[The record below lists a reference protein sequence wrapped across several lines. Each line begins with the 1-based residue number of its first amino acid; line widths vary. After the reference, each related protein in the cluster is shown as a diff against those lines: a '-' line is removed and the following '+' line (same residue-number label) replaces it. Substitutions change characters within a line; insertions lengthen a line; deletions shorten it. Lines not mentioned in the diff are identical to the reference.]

1 VTAVVG
7 PRRTTALTLPAWS
20 DIEMIRIAAIVR
32 DAAGLV
38 FSANRIPSAE
48 QGIRRA
54 MHGLGLRDLAVFRR
68 AIEEPGAARD
78 ALLAELTIGES
89 YFFREPAQLE
99 LIARELL
106 PLFAEQRR
114 PHPKPLRLWSA
125 GCSNGEEPYSLAML
139 LREAGW
145 AHGSDI
151 LGSDISIPRLAAA
164 KRGHYSEWSMR
175 ATPRPL
181 VERYFDHIGKQYILH
196 RDIRAMVTWRAINLA
211 VDFERPAGPGGMDVI
226 LCRNVLIYFSMETVA
241 QVAERLLDSLAPD
254 GWLLVSAS
262 DPPLTDLVACETVTT
277 AAGLA
282 YRRGDRPGR
291 SRARADGAA
300 WAPLLDALPAR
311 TAAPIE
317 PPAVT
322 DARMFEA
329 PTAPAAAAPAQP
341 LGTAVPSPAILPAP
355 APELAALEQ
364 AYAAGAYDRVA
375 ELAAARVAAGHDN
388 ERARVLHVR
397 ALANRNRLEDA
408 GAASAAALDQFPLSP
423 ELHLLHATLLARAG
437 YFGAAHVAA
446 RRALYLDPGLIMA
459 HIVGADA
466 MSRTG
471 DTLGAGRALRAAA
484 DALGSLPADAAV
496 AAADGETAGRLRQI
510 VAFHLKALAAG
521 TADERR

>member
-1 VTAVVG
+1 MTTVLG
-7 PRRTTALTLPAWS
+7 PPGTTTLTVPAWS
-20 DIEMIRIAAIVR
+20 DIEMSRIAAVAR

-54 MHGLGLRDLAVFRR
+54 MHALGVRELGDFRR
-68 AIEEPGAARD
+68 AIEEPGSARD

-106 PLFAEQRR
+106 PFFAEQRR
-114 PHPKPLRLWSA
+114 AQPAPLRMWSA

-145 AHGSDI
+145 AHGSEI
-151 LGSDISIPRLAAA
+151 VGSDISIPRLASA
-164 KRGHYSEWSMR
+164 KRGHYSEWAMR
-175 ATPRPL
+175 AIPRPM
-181 VERYFDHIGKQYILH
+181 VERYFEHVGKQYIVH
-196 RDIRAMVTWRAINLA
+196 RDIRAMATFRAINLA
-211 VDFERPAGPGGMDVI
+211 VDFERPAPAGMDVI

-241 QVAERLLDSLAPD
+241 RVAERLLDSLAPD

-262 DPPLTDLVACETVTT
+262 DPPLTDLVSCETVTT

-282 YRRGDRPGR
+282 YRRADRPGR
-291 SRARADGAA
+291 A
-300 WAPLLDALPAR
+300 PAR
-311 TAAPIE
+311 RGVPAWERLADAPPVPVAAPIVVPVVPFIDE
-317 PPAVT
+317 PVSPL
-322 DARMFEA
+322 
-329 PTAPAAAAPAQP
+329 AAPSGRSDPARP
-341 LGTAVPSPAILPAP
+341 AHVVPEP

-364 AYAAGAYDRVA
+364 GYAAGAYDRVA
-375 ELAAARVAAGHDN
+375 QMAVARVAAGYDD
-388 ERARVLHVR
+388 ERTRVLHVR

-408 GAASAAALDQFPLSP
+408 GAACAAALDQFPLSP

-437 YFGAAHVAA
+437 YYGAAHVAA

-459 HIVGADA
+459 HVVGADA

-471 DTLGAGRALRAAA
+471 DTLGAGRSLRAAA

-521 TADERR
+521 SPDERR